1 MLTEDMKSYI
11 EETHELAKQFVRE
24 LCAIP
29 APTGL
34 EDKRDEYMMAWFKAN
49 GGKNVGVDKAKN
61 VICSYNVNDESAPLI
76 VIMAHLDTVF
86 PDLEPMPFTEED
98 GKFFSPGVTDD
109 TGNLASMVIAARY
122 IMQNNIPT
130 KYGILFV
137 ANSCEEGLGNL
148 KGCREIIN
156 TYGNRIKHFITVDG
170 TSFDKI
176 VTEGVGSHRYKVTVK
191 TEGGHSYVKFGNKNA
206 IAYLSNIITTLYS
219 VKVPVEGNSKTTYN
233 VGTIEGGTS
242 VNTIAQEA
250 SMLYEYRSSNAIC
263 LEKMQAMFNAVIEA
277 YRAMGLEIKV
287 ERIGDRPVGIEPETK
302 DAKELVSMISSSIK
316 EITGRDPIFAPSST
330 DANIPLS
337 KGIPAICITGA
348 EGGGCHTREEWL
360 DVASLKTGAALILDF
375 LSNYFDDEKIAN
387 L

>member
-1 MLTEDMKSYI
+1 MLTEEMKSYV
-11 EETHELAKQFVRE
+11 EESHELAKQFVRD

-29 APTGL
+29 APSGL
-34 EDKRDEYMMAWFKAN
+34 EDKRDEYMMAWFKSN
-49 GGKNVGVDKAKN
+49 GGKNVATDKAKN
-61 VICSYNVNDESAPLI
+61 VICSYNVKDETSPLI

-86 PDLEPMPFTEED
+86 PDLEPMPFTEKD
-98 GKFFSPGVTDD
+98 DKFFSPGVTDD

-148 KGCREIIN
+148 KGSREIIN

-191 TEGGHSYVKFGNKNA
+191 TEGGHSFVNFGNRNA
-206 IAYLSNIITTLYS
+206 ITYLSSIITTLYG
-219 VKVPVEGNSKTTYN
+219 VKVPVEGNSKTSYN
-233 VGTIEGGTS
+233 VGIIQGGTS

-263 LEKMQAMFNAVIEA
+263 LEKMETIFNAVIEA
-277 YRAMGLEIKV
+277 YRAMGLEIEV
-287 ERIGDRPVGIEPETK
+287 EKIGDRPVGIEPETE
-302 DAKELVSMISSSIK
+302 DAKELVNMITCSVK
-316 EITGRDPIFAPSST
+316 EITGRDPFFVPSST

-360 DVASLKTGAALILDF
+360 DVASMKTGVALILDF
-375 LSNYFDDEKIAN
+375 LSNYFVF
-387 L
+387 

>member
-1 MLTEDMKSYI
+1 MITEEMKSYV
-11 EETHELAKQFVRE
+11 EESHELAKQFVRD

-29 APTGL
+29 APSGL
-34 EDKRDEYMMAWFKAN
+34 EDKRDEYMMAWFKSN
-49 GGKNVGVDKAKN
+49 GGKNVVTDKAKN
-61 VICSYNVNDESAPLI
+61 VICSYNVKDETSPLI

-86 PDLEPMPFTEED
+86 PDLEPMPFTEKE

-122 IMQNNIPT
+122 IMQTNIPT
-130 KYGILFV
+130 KYGILFI

-148 KGCREIIN
+148 KGSREIIN

-191 TEGGHSYVKFGNKNA
+191 TEGGHSFVNFGNRNA
-206 IAYLSNIITTLYS
+206 ITYLSSIITTLYD
-219 VKVPVEGNSKTTYN
+219 VKVPVEGNSKTSYN
-233 VGTIEGGTS
+233 VGIIQGGTS

-263 LEKMQAMFNAVIEA
+263 LEKMETIFNAVIEA
-277 YRAMGLEIKV
+277 YRAMGLEIEV
-287 ERIGDRPVGIEPETK
+287 EKIGDRPVGIEPETE
-302 DAKELVSMISSSIK
+302 DAKELVNMITCSVK
-316 EITGRDPIFAPSST
+316 EITGRDPFFVPSST

-360 DVASLKTGAALILDF
+360 DVASMKTGVELILDF
-375 LSNYFDDEKIAN
+375 LSNYFV
-387 L
+387 

>member
-1 MLTEDMKSYI
+1 MITEEMKVYV
-11 EETHELAKQFVRE
+11 EESHELAKQFVRD

-29 APTGL
+29 APSGL
-34 EDKRDEYMMAWFKAN
+34 EDKRDEYMMAWFKSN
-49 GGKNVGVDKAKN
+49 GGKNVVTDKAKN
-61 VICSYNVNDESAPLI
+61 VICSYNVKDETSPLI

-86 PDLEPMPFTEED
+86 PDLEPMPFTEKD

-148 KGCREIIN
+148 KGSREIIN

-176 VTEGVGSHRYKVTVK
+176 ITEGVGSHRYKVTVK
-191 TEGGHSYVKFGNKNA
+191 TEGGHSFVNFGNRNA
-206 IAYLSNIITTLYS
+206 ITYLSSIITTLYG
-219 VKVPVEGNSKTTYN
+219 VKVPVEGNSKTSYN
-233 VGTIEGGTS
+233 VGIIQGGTS

-263 LEKMQAMFNAVIEA
+263 LEKMETIFNAVIEA
-277 YRAMGLEIKV
+277 YRTMGLEIKV
-287 ERIGDRPVGIEPETK
+287 EKIGDRPVGIEPETEA
-302 DAKELVSMISSSIK
+302 AKELVNMITCSVK
-316 EITGRDPIFAPSST
+316 EITGRDPFFVPSST

-337 KGIPAICITGA
+337 KGIPAICIAGA

-360 DVASLKTGAALILDF
+360 DVASLKTGVALILDF
-375 LSNYFDDEKIAN
+375 LSNYFVF
-387 L
+387 